1 MMAKVN
7 MREKYGYKSIAI
19 SCQAKD
25 LLEEIGHVFEEKNKD
40 SVVKKSFN
48 RVVFVSELIEE
59 AYNKMKEE

>member
-7 MREKYGYKSIAI
+7 VREKFGYKSVAI

-25 LLEEIGHVFEEKNKD
+25 LLEEIGKIFDEKNKD

-59 AYNKMKEE
+59 AYKKMKEE

>member
-7 MREKYGYKSIAI
+7 VREKFGYKSVAI

-25 LLEEIGHVFEEKNKD
+25 LLEEIGKIFDEKNKN

-48 RVVFVSELIEE
+48 RVVFVSDAENMEPVVII
-59 AYNKMKEE
+59 

>member
-1 MMAKVN
+1 MAN
-7 MREKYGYKSIAI
+7 EKKTNLYNYKTIAI

-25 LLEEIGHVFEEKNKD
+25 LLEEIGKIFVEKNKG

-59 AYNKMKEE
+59 AYKKMKEE